1 MQDFHDMKVWQKAHQ
16 FVLAVYRVTA
26 SFPKD
31 ELYGLTNQI
40 RRAAVSVAANIA
52 EGRGRGSDADFARF
66 MQMSMGSANE
76 LEYELLLARD
86 LGYLT
91 AELHN
96 TLETDVREVKQMLA
110 SFLRKLKANS

>member
-16 FVLAVYRVTA
+16 IALDVYRATVN
-26 SFPKD
+26 FPKG

-66 MQMSMGSANE
+66 MQMSMGSSNE

-86 LGYLT
+86 LGYINV
-91 AELHN
+91 EQHQV
-96 TLETDVREVKQMLA
+96 LEKDILEVKQMLA
-110 SFLRKLKANS
+110 AFLKKLRANG

>member
-16 FVLAVYRVTA
+16 IALDVYKATA

-40 RRAAVSVAANIA
+40 RRAAVSAAANIA

-66 MQMSMGSANE
+66 LQMSMGSANE

-86 LGYLT
+86 LGYLNIEQHK
-91 AELHN
+91 A
-96 TLETDVREVKQMLA
+96 LEKEILEAKQMLA
-110 SFLRKLKANS
+110 AFLKKLRANG